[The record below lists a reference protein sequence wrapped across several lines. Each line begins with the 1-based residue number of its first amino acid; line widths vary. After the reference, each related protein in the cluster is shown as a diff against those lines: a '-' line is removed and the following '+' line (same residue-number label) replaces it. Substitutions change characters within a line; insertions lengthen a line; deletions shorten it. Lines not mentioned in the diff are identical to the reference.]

1 VNVPRRDIQTVYQ
14 LTLILTQR
22 LLVEIV
28 WRLKAV
34 TRQKQVQMKS
44 VIRIGAVVEA
54 IEDVSGRASIVQH
67 GEFRRVKKSA

>member
-1 VNVPRRDIQTVYQ
+1 MKCVPLKVDSKLYRAF
-14 LTLILTQR
+14 
-22 LLVEIV
+22 LLV
-28 WRLKAV
+28 RLKAV